1 MTQTDEIYHELMD
14 GLRTGVD
21 YEKLYL
27 KWGGSKGPFYN
38 ALQRVLADAG
48 TEFGRVSSELRLIQE
63 KITEAQQKL
72 TALLDTQREVENEV
86 EIKRRE
92 EESLDEHA
100 GTARKHMRQLESE
113 IKSRREVLDRADELR
128 GLGFDLKQ
136 LQRLQQLLVEIGTKR
151 GLKAKEA
158 IAGFFSDLED
168 YDAKVG
174 FEREIQRL
182 DTVAE
187 TSRLEAQK
195 WQAEKEALERAYKDK
210 KQVVNAMESL
220 LRQGVKPE
228 HISVWE
234 ESVQAAGGAEGLSRD
249 LARYKS
255 VRESV
260 AAWEKEIKRLDLLR
274 AERSGEVNALEKRKA
289 ETQGAVTVMAKAGI
303 AEITTSKDTAMS
315 ELRGLVEE
323 VRNEVKAYTELKA
336 ESVRLEKELVCA
348 RYLAASD
355 EALSKAPVSIA
366 EVLIR
371 TVTRHCMARGVNPRV
386 PVPEL
391 LNSESVFYSFYGG
404 VQLLNLLGWVA
415 AGLATATAEENR
427 SAGGGTGV
435 QIIPRPYRL
444 TEHT

>member
-1 MTQTDEIYHELMD
+1 MTVTDEIYQELMD
-14 GLRTGVD
+14 GLRTKVD
-21 YEKLYL
+21 YDKVRL
-27 KWGGSKGPFYN
+27 KWEGSKGPFYN
-38 ALQRVLADAG
+38 ALQRVFADVAAELGNAFSDLNAALQKSGGAQQRLALLEVKERKIETEVKAKTDEKELLGQQTGDAG
-48 TEFGRVSSELRLIQE
+48 
-63 KITEAQQKL
+63 
-72 TALLDTQREVENEV
+72 
-86 EIKRRE
+86 
-92 EESLDEHA
+92 
-100 GTARKHMRQLESE
+100 
-113 IKSRREVLDRADELR
+113 
-128 GLGFDLKQ
+128 KQ
-136 LQRLQQLLVEIGTKR
+136 LQKVNSELAAKNGLLNQAGELDEMGFGVKELRRLHLTLVAIGTKR
-151 GLKAKEA
+151 GVKPKQA
-158 IAGFFSDLED
+158 IAEFLNDLQD
-168 YDAKVG
+168 YDAKTG
-174 FEREIQRL
+174 FEQEVQRL
-182 DTVAE
+182 DTVAN
-187 TSRLEAQK
+187 TSRLEAKK

-220 LRQGVKPE
+220 LKQGVKPE

-274 AERSGEVNALEKRKA
+274 AELSGEVNALEKRKA

-315 ELRGLVEE
+315 ELRRLVEE
-323 VRNEVKAYTELKA
+323 VRDEVKAYTELKV

-355 EALSKAPVSIA
+355 EALSKEPVSTA

-391 LNSESVFYSFYGG
+391 INKESYFYSYYDG

-415 AGLATATAEENR
+415 AGLATAKAEENR
-427 SAGGGTGV
+427 SAGGRTGV